1 MTGAA
6 PFLCAVHPLRTDGK
20 APLSSGDCST
30 RVGAGT
36 VTPVEVVDSGGAYS
50 DSGQLAVTGWAG
62 YLADL
67 GVGGIGTWFY
77 DDDDEPDW
85 IQSDDGWRIP
95 WGRAPHLHRAAV
107 SAVKQ
112 AMNQSV
118 WRKTPGFS
126 YRARDRIDR

>member
-6 PFLCAVHPLRTDGK
+6 PFLCAVHPLRPDGK
-20 APLSSGDCST
+20 APLSSGDHST

-50 DSGQLAVTGWAG
+50 DFGQLAITGWAG

-77 DDDDEPDW
+77 DDEDEPDW

-95 WGRAPHLHRAAV
+95 WGESAAPTQGGNECC
-107 SAVKQ
+107 Q
-112 AMNQSV
+112 AGDERECLAEN
-118 WRKTPGFS
+118 
-126 YRARDRIDR
+126 ARFFV